1 MRYPSLVAAAPL
13 EVALAKLQ
21 ADIATLRT
29 VAPEAAVLPGFKRH
43 SKALAQALEESSLP
57 ISRLETALV
66 WARSHDKYKEFQGGA
81 EEYLGTT
88 LPPELQL
95 SREDAA

>member
-13 EVALAKLQ
+13 EAALAKLQ

-29 VAPEAAVLPGFKRH
+29 VAREAAALPGFERH
-43 SKALAQALEESSLP
+43 SKALAQAFEESSLP
-57 ISRLETALV
+57 ISKLETALV
-66 WARSHDKYKEFQGGA
+66 WARSHDKYKEFREVSGYEPLA
-81 EEYLGTT
+81 
-88 LPPELQL
+88 PELQL